1 MRTPKNFVFI
11 TQVYVPD
18 PAAVGQHLA
27 DAAEELAARGHSVTV
42 YTSRSG
48 YDDPSVTYP
57 SRENVRGV
65 DVRRLPLSSFGK
77 SSILIRVIGGFA
89 FVGQAVA
96 RSLTRRRIDAVVVS
110 TSPPMASLGA
120 LALGAL
126 RRTRVKYWVM
136 DINPDQLVALGM
148 ARPGSAGVRA
158 FEWLNRRIL
167 ARADDVIVLDRFM
180 AERVNSKHDV
190 GSKLTVLPPWPAEDP
205 PEIVGHAENPF
216 RNAHAPTDKI
226 VLMYS
231 GNHGPSN
238 PLATILEAAKRV
250 ADDPRLAFM
259 FVGGGVGKR
268 EVDETASPNITSL
281 PYQPQNG
288 LRFSLGAADVHIVT
302 VGDAIPG
309 IVHPSKVYG
318 AMAAG
323 RPILL
328 VGPDENH
335 VADILSEHHIGWH
348 VRHGD
353 TEGAVAVLKGI
364 AEMPREELEAMG
376 RRARE
381 VMVSRGGKAG
391 SVARLC
397 DVLER
402 DV

>member
-1 MRTPKNFVFI
+1 MTEPKNFVFI

-27 DAAEELAARGHSVTV
+27 DAAEELAARGHNVTV

-48 YDDPSVTYP
+48 YDDPTVTYP
-57 SRENVRGV
+57 SKENIRGV

-77 SSILIRVIGGFA
+77 SSILIRVIGGLA
-89 FVGQAVA
+89 FVGQAVL
-96 RSLTRRRIDAVVVS
+96 RSVTRRRIDAVVVS

-148 ARPGSAGVRA
+148 ARPGSASVRA

-180 AERVNSKHDV
+180 ADRVGSKHDV

-205 PEIVGHAENPF
+205 PGRVSHAKNPF
-216 RNAHAPTDKI
+216 RTAHVPGERV

-238 PLATILEAAKRV
+238 PLATIIAAAKRV
-250 ADDPRLAFM
+250 ADDPRLVFM

-268 EVDETASPNITSL
+268 EVERSSFA
-281 PYQPQNG
+281 
-288 LRFSLGAADVHIVT
+288 
-302 VGDAIPG
+302 
-309 IVHPSKVYG
+309 
-318 AMAAG
+318 
-323 RPILL
+323 
-328 VGPDENH
+328 
-335 VADILSEHHIGWH
+335 EHHI
-348 VRHGD
+348 
-353 TEGAVAVLKGI
+353 APLPAAKPAQVL
-364 AEMPREELEAMG
+364 ARRS
-376 RRARE
+376 RRAHRHSRRRNPRHSAPQQG
-381 VMVSRGGKAG
+381 VRGDGSRTADSPCRTRRKSRGGHP
-391 SVARLC
+391 R
-397 DVLER
+397 
-402 DV
+402 